1 MRESH
6 LREKELNQSVNRY
19 SGIKPSSRKL
29 ELSRS
34 MDNAT
39 NIINKLQQRLRK

>member
-1 MRESH
+1 M
-6 LREKELNQSVNRY
+6 NQSVNRY
-19 SGIKPSSRKL
+19 SGIKPTSRKL

-39 NIINKLQQRLRK
+39 NIINKRQQRLRK

>member
-1 MRESH
+1 M
-6 LREKELNQSVNRY
+6 NQSVNRY
-19 SGIKPSSRKL
+19 SGIKSSSRRL